1 MPSLCPDGFST
12 LMSVVQFDKGWH
24 EHRHSQCAVKIVKVD
39 SSTCSASPH
48 TFKLCGVGV
57 ETYAE
62 VRHLVQYAVLVR
74 NGFSC
79 RALLELELDGEAR
92 GQWWLQPFQEIAI
105 ERTADN
111 ASQKSG
117 FTFVRESEAKR
128 QDEVRVTQ
136 HPVAPRSPENGLV
149 TCTFT
154 PISMLNAMAAKSRHM
169 WEARRVV
176 SALEASTTLSDDALG
191 EATMLEEAVEAALEA
206 AAKAMRI
213 AEDAL
218 RAAETAAKDS
228 EQHAQNARSTHQQ
241 LVDTQEGSV
250 EKALA
255 DPAVASV
262 VQSTEESAAQHE
274 AEAAELA
281 ASTLAS
287 EATDAAAEAREQAK
301 EVRWKYA
308 AMRQQWN
315 AQAKQAE
322 RAAGRAVRDSDDSAF
337 RASQE
342 PRKAAEACTS
352 GDGWKIFDAVMEAA
366 TNGSIQMIQVARDAA
381 RMAAAAASSAASMT
395 KQVAEAAE
403 RAAVAASVHT
413 DEGARRAND
422 ASVLARLSHRRA
434 RRYGDAAVLCGKFAQ
449 VLAQQAA
456 TQAVKEVI
464 KEVADHAREAE
475 QARDV
480 AKQAAE
486 RAAAVTV
493 EVREAVEAVA
503 DGAAE
508 EWAQEVVDAGAEAT
522 SESESTCELARKS
535 SDCLAALDRLAAERA
550 GEMAKKRAAKA
561 EAAAAQAST
570 HARRL
575 EVTASNA
582 RQALDDVIEAAKV
595 APCEEIALVEETL
608 KKMRE
613 AVRESEEFAAQG
625 ARAAEE
631 AAHAALAAAK
641 EARARLREP
650 GEDEDLCEMAEAHHQ
665 TAFSEKMDY
674 VHEQTSAFERARHE
688 RRAAQESY
696 RRQDELISE
705 LSPLVPFAPASP
717 AIPSASAWEV
727 PPALAR
733 RKGNP
738 MWRPGGTELRGQ
750 SMQMF
755 GPRRAHF
762 VDRRLSSCAQ
772 VQLRLVALA
781 EESSTWEEYGGKELE
796 LHLSYTTLINVRWM
810 LRFAKGEV
818 SSWEFRDERVPG
830 GSSESL
836 RVAGRNC
843 NKMPAWQQL
852 PPDGSAEVVLE
863 QLEASRMEYGLPIG
877 VLSYGWCGR
886 SHPDEQGVHLQRLI
900 PLLEAI
906 VRECDCVGPD
916 FTWGI
921 VWDFASLPQR
931 GYSKG
936 FDAAQEDRSELEVGR
951 FRCGLFNINEWYAAR
966 FTHVFVLDGPMP
978 QGSLN
983 MREPFLASGFGE
995 EESGR
1000 GWCIF
1005 ERRLSSLIKDQ
1016 GCFLQLSGM
1025 SEEMRDWELIRE
1037 RCKASRPPPMSPE
1050 TFADMFARGV
1060 QRESEESGTGISFT
1074 NKSDLTNVVIP
1085 QYTRCF
1091 HRLLKSGSEL
1101 MYGSLGWKDEQ
1112 IKHLMAAV
1120 TSATTSRDVSQPQED
1135 LPLKTLVLFDNQFGA
1150 DGIDAIFSALQG
1162 GALPK
1167 LTKLFIGK
1175 PSGGEEADAAHQ
1187 RLGEECKLRNIVFR

>member
-1 MPSLCPDGFST
+1 LPSVCPDDFST
-12 LMSVVQFDKGWH
+12 LMSVVQFAKGWH
-24 EHRHSQCAVKIVKVD
+24 EHGHSQCAVKIVKVD

-48 TFKLCGVGV
+48 TFKLCGVGE

-128 QDEVRVTQ
+128 QDEVRVTE
-136 HPVAPRSPENGLV
+136 HPVAPRLPENGLV

-154 PISMLNAMAAKSRHM
+154 PISVLDAMAAKSRHM

-176 SALEASTTLSDDALG
+176 SALEASTTLSGDAFR
-191 EATMLEEAVEAALEA
+191 EATVLEDAVKAALEA
-206 AAKAMRI
+206 AARAMRI

-218 RAAETAAKDS
+218 QAAETAAKDS
-228 EQHAQNARSTHQQ
+228 EEYAQSARSTHQEI
-241 LVDTQEGSV
+241 VDTQEGSV
-250 EKALA
+250 DKALA

-262 VQSTEESAAQHE
+262 VKSTEESAAQHE

-281 ASTLAS
+281 ANTLAS
-287 EATDAAAEAREQAK
+287 EAADAAVKAREQAQ
-301 EVRWKYA
+301 EVRWRYA
-308 AMRQQWN
+308 EMRQQWY

-322 RAAGRAVRDSDDSAF
+322 RDAGRAAKDADVSAS

-342 PRKAAEACTS
+342 PRNAAEACTA
-352 GDGWKIFDAVMEAA
+352 GDGFRIYDAVLEAA
-366 TNGSIQMIQVARDAA
+366 KKGSIGMIEVARDAA

-395 KQVAEAAE
+395 QQVAEAAE
-403 RAAVAASVHT
+403 RAAVAASVNT
-413 DEGARRAND
+413 DEGARQAND
-422 ASVLARLSHRRA
+422 ASILARLSHRRA

-449 VLAQQAA
+449 VLAKQAA
-456 TQAVKEVI
+456 TQAVTEVI
-464 KEVADHAREAE
+464 KDVADYASEAE

-486 RAAAVTV
+486 RAAAACAQ
-493 EVREAVEAVA
+493 VREAVEAVA

-508 EWAQEVVDAGAEAT
+508 EWARDVVDAGAEAT
-522 SESESTCELARKS
+522 SESEATCELARKS
-535 SDCLAALDRLAAERA
+535 SVSHASLDRQAAERA
-550 GEMAKKRAAKA
+550 GEVAKRRAAKA
-561 EAAAAQAST
+561 EETAALAAT

-595 APCEEIALVEETL
+595 APREEIAVVEETL
-608 KKMRE
+608 EKMRE

-631 AAHAALAAAK
+631 AAHAALAAAQ
-641 EARARLREP
+641 EARASLGES
-650 GEDEDLCEMAEAHHQ
+650 EDEEFCDEYFDMAEACHE
-665 TAFSEKMDY
+665 AAVCEDY
-674 VHEQTSAFERARHE
+674 VHEQTSAFELTRHDNI
-688 RRAAQESY
+688 ASAESC
-696 RRQDELISE
+696 RRQHELISE
-705 LSPLVPFAPASP
+705 SSSSMPFTPPFSL
-717 AIPSASAWEV
+717 IESVSASEV
-727 PPALAR
+727 LPALAR

-762 VDRRLSSCAQ
+762 VDRRLSSRAQ

-781 EESSTWEEYGGKELE
+781 EESSTWAEYGGKEME

-818 SSWEFRDERVPG
+818 PSWEFRDERVPG

-836 RVAGRNC
+836 RVPGRDC
-843 NKMPAWQQL
+843 YKIPAWQQL

-886 SHPDEQGVHLQRLI
+886 SHPDEQGVHLQRLV

-916 FTWGI
+916 FTWGL
-921 VWDFASLPQR
+921 VWDFASMPQR
-931 GYSKG
+931 GSTRRATMQHKMT
-936 FDAAQEDRSELEVGR
+936 AATWRWDV
-951 FRCGLFNINEWYAAR
+951 
-966 FTHVFVLDGPMP
+966 
-978 QGSLN
+978 
-983 MREPFLASGFGE
+983 SGAVCPT
-995 EESGR
+995 S
-1000 GWCIF
+1000 
-1005 ERRLSSLIKDQ
+1005 
-1016 GCFLQLSGM
+1016 
-1025 SEEMRDWELIRE
+1025 
-1037 RCKASRPPPMSPE
+1037 
-1050 TFADMFARGV
+1050 T
-1060 QRESEESGTGISFT
+1060 SGTPPVS
-1074 NKSDLTNVVIP
+1074 LTSSCSMD
-1085 QYTRCF
+1085 RCP
-1091 HRLLKSGSEL
+1091 R
-1101 MYGSLGWKDEQ
+1101 
-1112 IKHLMAAV
+1112 
-1120 TSATTSRDVSQPQED
+1120 
-1135 LPLKTLVLFDNQFGA
+1135 
-1150 DGIDAIFSALQG
+1150 
-1162 GALPK
+1162 
-1167 LTKLFIGK
+1167 
-1175 PSGGEEADAAHQ
+1175 EA
-1187 RLGEECKLRNIVFR
+1187 